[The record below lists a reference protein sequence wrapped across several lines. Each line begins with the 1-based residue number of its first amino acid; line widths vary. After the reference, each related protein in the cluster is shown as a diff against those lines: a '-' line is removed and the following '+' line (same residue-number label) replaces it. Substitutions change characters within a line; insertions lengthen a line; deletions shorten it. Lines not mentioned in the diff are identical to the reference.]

1 MKPTVGRIVYYK
13 SYGTPNGEYKPEQ
26 RAAIIT
32 GVVDDETVHLC
43 VLNPT
48 GMFFNLNVKRGQN
61 SGQWDWIPY
70 QKGQAEKTDEVT
82 ESLNMVN
89 AAQNVIIENL
99 LQRIENLESRVNE
112 LPKVIEETKARKE
125 AILRYL

>member
-13 SYGTPNGEYKPEQ
+13 SYGTPNGEYKSEE

-48 GMFFNLNVKRGQN
+48 GMFFNLNVKQGPN
-61 SGQWDWIPY
+61 PGQWDWMPY
-70 QKGQAEKTDEVT
+70 QKGQAQKTDEVT
-82 ESLNMVN
+82 EALNRVN
-89 AAQNVIIENL
+89 AMQNFVLENL
-99 LQRIENLESRVNE
+99 LQRIEQLESRVNE
-112 LPKVIEETKARKE
+112 LQK
-125 AILRYL
+125 